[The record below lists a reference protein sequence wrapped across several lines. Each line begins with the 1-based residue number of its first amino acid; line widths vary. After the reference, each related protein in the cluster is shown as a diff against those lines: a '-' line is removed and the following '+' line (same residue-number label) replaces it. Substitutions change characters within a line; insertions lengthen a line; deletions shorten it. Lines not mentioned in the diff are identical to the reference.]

1 MRRDATP
8 SVISVFS
15 LASPTDVVSARCPK
29 LLGGRSRQP
38 SGRGLWGSRLSF
50 LLTIAAAFLAIARPA
65 AAELVAPYNQTVE
78 TVIQPQAEQLLL
90 RLVKDGRG
98 MKLGGVAVF
107 NGDDKFLPGKIALG
121 LADFLTSL
129 PKDDPRL
136 PGYLEDFGQIARMTI
151 DDENEGWGIYY
162 YLSALNTLR
171 KAGALNRAVDPATL
185 ARLRVQLD
193 WRRFVDVKTF
203 KLIGLPNNYYCVAF
217 GAARLRMLLGWEDRS
232 GAETL
237 MAKMLEHYREY
248 SGVYGFADETDGDGR
263 FDRYS
268 ILLSGEI
275 TQRFLQTELA
285 PPREVLGWLRKS
297 ADVMLLRLNAEGEGF
312 EYGRSLGPYADTSMV
327 EVLTAAAAAG
337 VLTPQ
342 EKESAYAFICRA
354 ARRYVTFWM
363 NKETGSVDLWDQGRR
378 TDAYRGKFRILGEN
392 FSLAHQFFYTNAAWN
407 ALGYKDKSPMVDF
420 DAALDHLPARTV
432 TWFARGVYDRMLLTV
447 RDKGHVIGLPLIN
460 GAHDQHMHNPYFPI
474 PYSNDMLSSVA
485 DGSAPLLI
493 PRFTL
498 ADGSV
503 LQPLAYFQN
512 VKVSEDGDKTIVT
525 YSEPQMDRMGK
536 TEPAPDDRLSVAVTY
551 VFSPGRI
558 TRTDVYTP
566 KGSVTLAG
574 AAMEFAT
581 YSDEPDQKDGV
592 TAFTRGAIRS
602 FSAEGFERC
611 EVQSLHGDDDYKTP
625 TGPFLNKIAC
635 RRGSATLSAPVR
647 IGWTLT
653 YQ

>member
-1 MRRDATP
+1 MIAVAFFAVT
-8 SVISVFS
+8 
-15 LASPTDVVSARCPK
+15 
-29 LLGGRSRQP
+29 
-38 SGRGLWGSRLSF
+38 RL
-50 LLTIAAAFLAIARPA
+50 AAADP
-65 AAELVAPYNQTVE
+65 VAPYNQTVE
-78 TVIQPQAEQLLL
+78 TVIQPQTEQLLL

-98 MKLGGVAVF
+98 MKLGDVAVF

-129 PKDDPRL
+129 SKDDPRL
-136 PGYLEDFGQIARMTI
+136 PGYLQDFGQIARMTI
-151 DDENEGWGIYY
+151 DDDNEGWGIYY
-162 YLSALNTLR
+162 YLSALNALR
-171 KAGALNRAVDPATL
+171 KAGELNRAIDPATL
-185 ARLRVQLD
+185 ARLKVRLD
-193 WRRFVDVKTF
+193 WRSFVDVRTF
-203 KLIGLPNNYYCVAF
+203 KLINLPNNYYCVAF
-217 GAARLRMLLGWEDRS
+217 GAARLRMLLGWEDAS
-232 GAETL
+232 GAGKL

-275 TQRFLQTELA
+275 TQRFLQAGSA
-285 PPREVLGWLRKS
+285 PPPEVLGWLRKS
-297 ADVMLLRLNAEGEGF
+297 ADVMLLRLNAGGEGF

-327 EVLTAAAAAG
+327 EVLTAAAIAG

-342 EKESAYAFICRA
+342 EKDLAYAFVCRA
-354 ARRYVTFWM
+354 VRRYVTFWM
-363 NKETGSVDLWDQGRR
+363 NKQTGSVDLWDQGRR

-392 FSLAHQFFYTNAAWN
+392 FSLAHQFLYTNAAWN
-407 ALGYKDKSPMVDF
+407 ALGYKDKPPMTDF
-420 DAALDHLPARTV
+420 DAALDRQPGRTV
-432 TWFARGVYDRMLLTV
+432 TWFAHGVYDRTLLTI
-447 RDKGHVIGLPLIN
+447 RDRGRVIGLPLIN

-474 PYSNDMLSSVA
+474 PYSDDMLSGVA

-493 PRFTL
+493 SRLTL

-512 VKVSEDGDKTIVT
+512 VKVAEDGGKTVVT

-536 TEPAPDDRLSVAVTY
+536 NAPVPDDRLSVAVTY

-566 KGSVTLAG
+566 KGTVALAG

-581 YSDEPDQKDGV
+581 YSDEPDQTDGAI
-592 TAFTRGAIRS
+592 TFARGAIRS
-602 FSAEGFERC
+602 FAAEGFENCR
-611 EVQSLHGDDDYKTP
+611 VQSVNGDYDYETP
-625 TGPFLNKIAC
+625 TGPFLNKISC
-635 RRGSATLSAPVR
+635 MRGPATLSAPMR
-647 IGWTLT
+647 TSWTLT

>member
-1 MRRDATP
+1 M
-8 SVISVFS
+8 
-15 LASPTDVVSARCPK
+15 
-29 LLGGRSRQP
+29 
-38 SGRGLWGSRLSF
+38 
-50 LLTIAAAFLAIARPA
+50 AFLAVTRLA
-65 AAELVAPYNQTVE
+65 AADPVTSYNQTVE
-78 TVIQPQAEQLLL
+78 TVVQPQAEQLLL

-151 DDENEGWGIYY
+151 DDDNEGWGIYY
-162 YLSALNTLR
+162 YLSALNALR
-171 KAGALNRAVDPATL
+171 KAGELNRAVDPATL
-185 ARLRVQLD
+185 ARLKVRLD
-193 WRRFVDVKTF
+193 WRSFVDVKTY
-203 KLIGLPNNYYCVAF
+203 KLINLPNNYYCVAF
-217 GAARLRMLLGWEDRS
+217 GAARLRVLLGWEDAS
-232 GAETL
+232 GAKTL
-237 MAKMLEHYREY
+237 LARMLEHYRDY
-248 SGVYGFADETDGDGR
+248 SGAYGFADETDGDGR

-275 TQRFLQTELA
+275 TQRFLQAGSA
-285 PPREVLGWLRKS
+285 PPTEVLGWLRKS
-297 ADVMLLRLNAEGEGF
+297 ADVMLLRLNAGGEGF

-327 EVLTAAAAAG
+327 EVLTAAAIAG
-337 VLTPQ
+337 ILTPQ
-342 EKESAYAFICRA
+342 EKDLAYAFVCRA

-363 NKETGSVDLWDQGRR
+363 NKETESVDLWDQGRR

-392 FSLAHQFFYTNAAWN
+392 FSLAHQFLYTNAAWN
-407 ALGYKDKSPMVDF
+407 ALGYKDKPPMADF
-420 DAALDHLPARTV
+420 DAALDRLPGRTV
-432 TWFARGVYDRMLLTV
+432 TWFAHGIYDRMLLTI
-447 RDKGHVIGLPLIN
+447 RDRGHVIGLPLIN

-474 PYSNDMLSSVA
+474 PYSDDMLSGVA

-493 PRFTL
+493 SRLTL

-512 VKVSEDGDKTIVT
+512 VKVVEDGDKTVVT

-536 TEPAPDDRLSVAVTY
+536 KAPVPDDRLSVAVTY

-566 KGSVTLAG
+566 KGTVALAG

-581 YSDEPDQKDGV
+581 YSDAPDQKDGV
-592 TAFTRGAIRS
+592 ITFSRGAISS
-602 FSAEGFERC
+602 FAAEGFENC
-611 EVQSLHGDDDYKTP
+611 GVQSANGDYDYETP
-625 TGPFLNKIAC
+625 TGPFLSKISC
-635 RRGSATLSAPVR
+635 TRGPAMLSAPMRVS
-647 IGWTLT
+647 WTLT